1 MLHLFNNPH
10 KQEDLVLLEAQLKH
24 QHLDSNQP
32 KLQEALV
39 SVLTQLPHLQVK
51 QVLLEQQL
59 EQLSAKLNQQQVEDF
74 SVHQIQT
81 LSDKANLQLEED
93 SSETNLQQVEVY
105 SEQIQHLPQIQQLS
119 EPAILEEALEPILE
133 VHSEQTPQEEPSETI
148 QEEDSL
154 EIQQVVLEPTTTT
167 LEVPLVPIPETQPE
181 EPSEQITQV
190 EPSEQTQEEPLEPI
204 LEEPL
209 EQTLEEP
216 LEPPTTTLEL
226 SVPPLPQEVLSEL
239 KPEEVFSEQ
248 QPQTILSVQI
258 PLSNKTLYSAAR
270 TQVSALLK
278 ELEVFSEVIKQQI
291 SEMHNMHKLVH
302 LDKTK
307 MLVFLDKQTMD
318 LEIHLVQLPKMD
330 NSSVLKVNHHHS

>member
-1 MLHLFNNPH
+1 M
-10 KQEDLVLLEAQLKH
+10 LLEAQLKH

-51 QVLLEQQL
+51 QVLLEQKL

-81 LSDKANLQLEED
+81 LSGKANLQLEED

-119 EPAILEEALEPILE
+119 EPAILEEALELILE
-133 VHSEQTPQEEPSETI
+133 VHSEQTTQVEPSETI

-167 LEVPLVPIPETQPE
+167 LEVPLEPIPETQPE

-190 EPSEQTQEEPLEPI
+190 EPSEPILEVPLEP
-204 LEEPL
+204 
-209 EQTLEEP
+209 T
-216 LEPPTTTLEL
+216 TTTLEL

-239 KPEEVFSEQ
+239 KLEEVFSEQ
-248 QPQTILSVQI
+248 QTQTILSVQI
-258 PLSNKTLYSAAR
+258 PLSNRTLYSAAR
-270 TQVSALLK
+270 TQVSAILK
-278 ELEVFSEVIKQQI
+278 EMEVFSEVTKQQI
-291 SEMHNMHKLVH
+291 SEMPKMHKLVH
-302 LDKTK
+302 LDKPK
-307 MLVFLDKQTMD
+307 MLVFLDKTTMD